1 MVMNTQLVR
10 MVIMMNILNS
20 VRGRVKESKGAGG
33 EEWGDGGPPRLQ
45 HLAFPTPNP
54 FLHLHSPHLGRI

>member
-20 VRGRVKESKGAGG
+20 VRGRVKESEGAGG

-45 HLAFPTPNP
+45 HLAFPIPNP